1 MDSRP
6 SRFDSGGGTACRY
19 DLRVL
24 SIWPRLDRRALS
36 RCGCDPERIARL
48 VARRTS
54 LPIEAVLALIK
65 GPTASAVDIQ
75 TWFG

>member
-1 MDSRP
+1 MDSRA
-6 SRFDSGGGTACRY
+6 SRSGSGDGTACRY
-19 DLRVL
+19 NLRAL

-65 GPTASAVDIQ
+65 GPSASQVDIQ